1 MVHYY
6 RPALIIALT
15 AALAACTAN
24 PPSSLISRASNAGG
38 GSLPASQ
45 VRQSV
50 PVGPGPAVR
59 VCGPASHGFA
69 RCTAW
74 IRTDIAGHFAS
85 PNFTPSGYGPSS
97 LQTAYN
103 LTAASSTGGV
113 GQTVAVVDAY
123 DDPNAESDLGVYRS
137 QFGLPACTTSN
148 GCFSKHAFTT
158 RRNTGWAQE
167 ESLDVDMVSAICPNC
182 HIILVEARTAST
194 SDLTT
199 AEDYATARA
208 NAVSNS
214 WSGGEGI
221 TSFDSHYNVSG
232 VAITASTGDSGFN
245 STAQWPAILPS
256 VVGAGGTS
264 LTSVSPRVESAWSGA
279 GSGCSTIYAKPSF
292 QSGINTGC
300 TKRAESDASADADPN
315 TGVAVYDTFRS
326 GGWLV
331 FGGTSVSSP
340 ILASV
345 FALAGNSSTNNP
357 ANLYSHTSSL
367 NDITSG
373 SNGSCGAPLCTAGVG
388 WDGPTGL
395 GSPNGTGAF

>member
-1 MVHYY
+1 MKSYLRSVIAGLF
-6 RPALIIALT
+6 ALMLSACGGAQNSVVPQSSNPT
-15 AALAACTAN
+15 RLA
-24 PPSSLISRASNAGG
+24 PSAHESI
-38 GSLPASQ
+38 
-45 VRQSV
+45 
-50 PVGPGPAVR
+50 PVGPGHAAR
-59 VCGPASHGFA
+59 VCGSVGAGFV
-69 RCTAW
+69 RCNAW
-74 IRTDIAGHFAS
+74 IRDDIKGHLAS

-97 LQTAYN
+97 LQTAYG
-103 LTAASSTGGV
+103 LTSASLTGGS
-113 GQTVAVVDAY
+113 GQTIAVVDAF
-123 DDPNAESDLGVYRS
+123 DDPNAERDLGVYRS
-137 QFGLPACTTSN
+137 QFGLPACTTAN
-148 GCFSKHAFTT
+148 GCFSKKAFTT

-182 HIILVEARTAST
+182 HIILVEAASSST
-194 SDLTT
+194 SSLTT

-214 WSGGEGI
+214 WSGAEGS
-221 TSFDSHYNVSG
+221 TSFDGHYNVAN

-256 VVGAGGTS
+256 VIGAGGTS

-292 QSGINTGC
+292 QTGVATGC
-300 TKRAESDASADADPN
+300 SLRAESDVSADADPN

-345 FALAGNSSTNNP
+345 FGLAGSGLTNNP
-357 ANLYSHTSSL
+357 AHLYSHTANL
-367 NDITSG
+367 NDVTTG
-373 SNGSCGAPLCTAGVG
+373 SNGSCGAPLCTAGIG

-395 GSPNGTGAF
+395 GTPNGTGAF